1 MYSIFGLVFFN
12 FIILFISFVFST
24 IRKFEFF
31 KIFLLTMIIS
41 FYFGLRP
48 INIGADTITYYNRF
62 VNLSYSFEI
71 GFNFFTKLVFTIFG
85 PNYKIYFF
93 LISFITISNLLI
105 AFKLLI
111 KNPIYIF
118 SAWIIV
124 SLPYSIL
131 MQVNIIRQGLALSYF
146 FLGISIIQ
154 EKKLVLGFFIFF
166 LSSTIHS
173 SIPIYIISFLIALFI
188 DIKKSNF
195 PLLLFLF
202 LLVSLTQLP
211 STLIGS
217 IDIYFI
223 NSRLF
228 DTPNYDNDT
237 FFFVKILFYA
247 SILIFFES
255 FYTID
260 GLNSNKKISLFYFI
274 ILASGLLIFQ
284 NQLYSIRYLLAL
296 DFLLPSYILLQVS
309 KSKKIDLLVLT
320 FLVVYLVFVL
330 SVFSTSFEIN
340 FEF

>member
-1 MYSIFGLVFFN
+1 
-12 FIILFISFVFST
+12 
-24 IRKFEFF
+24 
-31 KIFLLTMIIS
+31 
-41 FYFGLRP
+41 
-48 INIGADTITYYNRF
+48 
-62 VNLSYSFEI
+62 
-71 GFNFFTKLVFTIFG
+71 
-85 PNYKIYFF
+85 
-93 LISFITISNLLI
+93 
-105 AFKLLI
+105 
-111 KNPIYIF
+111 
-118 SAWIIV
+118 
-124 SLPYSIL
+124 
-131 MQVNIIRQGLALSYF
+131 
-146 FLGISIIQ
+146 
-154 EKKLVLGFFIFF
+154 
-166 LSSTIHS
+166 
-173 SIPIYIISFLIALFI
+173 
-188 DIKKSNF
+188 
-195 PLLLFLF
+195 LLFLF

-217 IDIYFI
+217 IDIYFL

-228 DTPNYDNDT
+228 DTPNYDNDS

-296 DFLLPSYILLQVS
+296 DFLLPSYFLLQVS

-340 FEF
+340 FDF